1 MKTLVDTLGWVPVL
15 GSILKTTYIANCAK
29 DVIFKIEVDE
39 KSLKSDNSVQYLKDL
54 SEEAYDE
61 FLEPEVSKL
70 NLPSLVT
77 DKAKEKAIDI
87 IIEGLKK
94 KYNK

>member
-1 MKTLVDTLGWVPVL
+1 MKRNQKQSKTVDT
-15 GSILKTTYIANCAK
+15 ITDKNMLKFMT
-29 DVIFKIEVDE
+29 KISKKCKPKNTCLV
-39 KSLKSDNSVQYLKDL
+39 SYNQVQYLKDL